1 MPEVSLF
8 QPIENDF
15 YDRYDLQDP
24 QDPYD
29 LPFLS
34 SLDDAFPGKWAEKVE
49 PESVVPKQTW
59 LAVKWHLLNYLKVLP
74 STSPPF
80 LQVTV
85 MSWIMDSSSQDCR
98 FGQQGLVGM

>member
-1 MPEVSLF
+1 MWIVLVETELRPEVSLF

-34 SLDDAFPGKWAEKVE
+34 SLDDAFPGK
-49 PESVVPKQTW
+49 
-59 LAVKWHLLNYLKVLP
+59 
-74 STSPPF
+74 
-80 LQVTV
+80 
-85 MSWIMDSSSQDCR
+85 
-98 FGQQGLVGM
+98 